1 MTGNLF
7 RMLFIVVMIAV
18 IVSVDLL
25 FLRHH
30 FMARLIVNIG
40 IAVAFVIVYFFFSR
54 KRSAAGCASSKWR
67 VAFQHTFCT
76 RSHWHFIFLSGI
88 LPLR

>member
-7 RMLFIVVMIAV
+7 RVLFIVVMIAV

-30 FMARLIVNIG
+30 FTARLIVNIG
-40 IAVAFVIVYFFFSR
+40 IVVVFVIVYFIFF
-54 KRSAAGCASSKWR
+54 KK
-67 VAFQHTFCT
+67 
-76 RSHWHFIFLSGI
+76 L
-88 LPLR
+88 

>member
-7 RMLFIVVMIAV
+7 RVLFIVVMIAV

-30 FMARLIVNIG
+30 FTARLIVNIG
-40 IAVAFVIVYFFFSR
+40 IVVVFVIIYFISFKKS
-54 KRSAAGCASSKWR
+54 
-67 VAFQHTFCT
+67 
-76 RSHWHFIFLSGI
+76 
-88 LPLR
+88 

>member
-7 RMLFIVVMIAV
+7 RVLFIVVMIAI

-30 FMARLIVNIG
+30 FTARLIVNIG
-40 IAVAFVIVYFFFSR
+40 IVVMFIIVYFISFKKS
-54 KRSAAGCASSKWR
+54 
-67 VAFQHTFCT
+67 
-76 RSHWHFIFLSGI
+76 
-88 LPLR
+88 